1 MAGVPMTAPDRQQVI
16 ADALAAHQ
24 PVIQGSGGFFTCS
37 CRDWGWGDRREGT
50 YAQHL
55 AAAALAA
62 STPAGVDHDE
72 G

>member
-1 MAGVPMTAPDRQQVI
+1 MTAPDRQQVI

-37 CRDWGWGDRREGT
+37 CRDWGWGDRRSEGT